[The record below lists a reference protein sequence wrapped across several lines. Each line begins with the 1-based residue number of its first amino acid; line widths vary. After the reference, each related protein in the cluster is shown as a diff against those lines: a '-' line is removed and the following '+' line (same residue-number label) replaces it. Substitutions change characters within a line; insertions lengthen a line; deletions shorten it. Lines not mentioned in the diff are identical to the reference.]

1 MAFLIAP
8 SLLSSD
14 FSKLGEEIRSVE
26 KAGANWIHMDVMD
39 GNFVPEIT
47 FGAPIIKSLRSH
59 TTLPFDVHLMVAKP
73 ERFIESFAHA
83 GADHLTLHA
92 EAISNPL
99 KTIEKIKSLK
109 MKAGVSIKPSTSIT
123 KLNPFLDELDLVLVM
138 TVEPGKGGQSFLK
151 ETAKK
156 IKGLKEKIKK
166 KKLETLIVVDGGINS
181 DTTKYVKSA
190 DVLVS
195 GNYIFTSTDYSKA
208 IDKLKA

>member
-59 TTLPFDVHLMVAKP
+59 TTLPFDVHLMVSKP
-73 ERFIESFAHA
+73 ERFIESFAQA

-123 KLNPFLDELDLVLVM
+123 KLNPFLDKLDLVLVM